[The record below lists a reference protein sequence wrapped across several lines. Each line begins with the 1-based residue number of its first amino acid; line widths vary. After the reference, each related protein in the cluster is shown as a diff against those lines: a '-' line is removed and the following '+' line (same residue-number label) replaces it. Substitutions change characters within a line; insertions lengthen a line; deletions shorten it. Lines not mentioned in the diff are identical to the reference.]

1 MHFLPSNI
9 EAYLDAQLPKEAP
22 LLEALSRETHL
33 KVVRPRM
40 ISGHYQG
47 RLLSLISKMLAPQYI
62 LEIGTYTGYSA
73 LCLAEGLAEGGLLHT
88 IDINPELKRMQEKYF
103 GKSSYGKQII
113 THIGDAIDLVPELKE
128 TFDLVF
134 IDAHKEDY
142 ESYLDVVLPKCS
154 SGSVILCDNVLW
166 SGKIIEEVPEDDKA
180 TRALQRFN
188 ERIRDDDRLESIIL
202 PVRDGL
208 TLCRVQ

>member
-1 MHFLPSNI
+1 MHFLPPDL
-9 EAYLDAQLPKEAP
+9 EAYLDAQLPKEAD

-33 KVVRPRM
+33 KVVQPRM

-47 RLLSLISKMLAPQYI
+47 RLLSLISKMVAPKSI

-73 LCLAEGLAEGGLLHT
+73 LCLAEGLAEDGALHT
-88 IDINPELKRMQEKYF
+88 IDINPELEPMQRKYF
-103 GKSSYGKQII
+103 GKSRFGDQII
-113 THIGDAIDLVPELKE
+113 QYVGDAVDVIPNMEQ

-134 IDAHKEDY
+134 IDAHKVDY
-142 ESYLDVVLPKCS
+142 EAYLDVVLPKCR
-154 SGSVILCDNVLW
+154 SGSVLLCDNVLW

-188 ERIRDDDRLESIIL
+188 DRIRDDERLESIIL

-208 TLCRVQ
+208 TLCRVR